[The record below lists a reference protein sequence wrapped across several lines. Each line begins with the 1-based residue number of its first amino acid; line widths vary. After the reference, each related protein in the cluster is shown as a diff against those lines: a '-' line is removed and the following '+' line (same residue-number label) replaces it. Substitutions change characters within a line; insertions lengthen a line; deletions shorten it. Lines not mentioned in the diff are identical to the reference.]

1 MLTVELNRE
10 DMLSP
15 VMDKHLQTVTD
26 KMLKAKKTIVIT
38 GAGISCSSGIP
49 DFRSADGLYNLVKAK
64 YPKTVLKGKDL
75 FDANLFRD
83 CASTAVFYTFISELY
98 RQTLEAKPSATHRF
112 IKFLADKGK
121 LLRCYTQNI
130 DCLEERL
137 DMNTDLV
144 CEQGKIQKDVKVVQ
158 LHGSLKKLKCTI
170 CCNPYPFNKEYE
182 DVFKEGE
189 APDCPKC
196 LENDM
201 IRNAM
206 GKRRTA
212 TGTLRPDIVLY
223 NENHPFGDAIG
234 TIQVSDLAKSPDVL
248 LVMGTSLKVHGLRLL
263 VRKAAK
269 AVHANKRGGCVI
281 LVNKTPVVGKE
292 WQGVFDYF
300 IEGECDAWCHHV
312 EEAMRQVK
320 VQTKLPFKA
329 LTKEEVEAQRAA
341 EAKAKNGGSSSS
353 SSSTTAK
360 KMVKKKKKVVMED
373 GAGSDVDIE
382 STLELQ
388 DTLKHHHHHHHR
400 HQQQQQQQASQ
411 ASQASQPTH
420 QQAREVEQGNVSD
433 KENQQPAR
441 KRSVAGKK
449 RPFASI
455 KSGSNTPVSSPTLSA
470 SSSVVV
476 VPSTPVFA
484 PVLPSCMTMPGL
496 QDQEQQQQQQQ
507 HQPPQ
512 HHQHQQPSPSSDA
525 IYGTLAK
532 LQLRSKNGSRSSS
545 PVPQEEAAAVRTT
558 TRSQS
563 RKRMTAARTT
573 TTTTT
578 RSRSAAAVAAVAA
591 AVAAGLSMAPPKK
604 RMMTARGESAGVQ
617 ERLSY
622 TQISKPHVRR
632 LAVGKAK

>member
-10 DMLSP
+10 GILSP
-15 VMDKHLQTVTD
+15 AMDKHLQTVTD

-75 FDANLFRD
+75 FDANLFRN
-83 CASTAVFYTFISELY
+83 CATTAVFYTFISELY
-98 RQTLEAKPSATHRF
+98 RQTLEAKPTPTHKF

-170 CCNPYPFNKEYE
+170 CCKPYPFNKEYE

-206 GKRRTA
+206 GKRRTT

-223 NENHPFGDAIG
+223 NENHPFGEAIG
-234 TIQVSDLAKSPDVL
+234 SIQVSDLAKSPDVL

-269 AVHANKRGGCVI
+269 AVHGNKRGGCVI

-300 IEGECDAWCHHV
+300 IEGECDAWCHRV
-312 EEAMRQVK
+312 EEAMRKVK

-341 EAKAKNGGSSSS
+341 EAKAKNGGGSGA
-353 SSSTTAK
+353 TTSK
-360 KMVKKKKKVVMED
+360 KLLKKRVVCDEKD
-373 GAGSDVDIE
+373 GSESDVDIE
-382 STLELQ
+382 STQELQ
-388 DTLKHHHHHHHR
+388 DTMKHQSSS
-400 HQQQQQQQASQ
+400 QQAQHAQASQ
-411 ASQASQPTH
+411 ASH

-441 KRSVAGKK
+441 KRSTAGKK
-449 RPFASI
+449 RPFASL
-455 KSGSNTPVSSPTLSA
+455 KSGSNTPLSSPTLSP
-470 SSSVVV
+470 SSSAVI

-484 PVLPSCMTMPGL
+484 PMLSSCVAGPMF
-496 QDQEQQQQQQQ
+496 QDQDQQ
-507 HQPPQ
+507 HQAQ
-512 HHQHQQPSPSSDA
+512 SAPSSSDA
-525 IYGTLAK
+525 IYGALAK
-532 LQLRSKNGSRSSS
+532 LQLRNSGSRSPS
-545 PVPQEEAAAVRTT
+545 PAPQESVRTTT

-563 RKRMTAARTT
+563 KKSMSAAG
-573 TTTTT
+573 TTT
-578 RSRSAAAVAAVAA
+578 RSRSAAAAATMV
-591 AVAAGLSMAPPKK
+591 SMAPPKK
-604 RMMTARGESAGVQ
+604 RLMTARGEGEGVQ
-617 ERLSY
+617 EKLSY
-622 TQISKPHVRR
+622 TQISKPHTRR
-632 LAVGKAK
+632 LTVGKAK

>member
-1 MLTVELNRE
+1 MLTVELNR
-10 DMLSP
+10 DGVTSP
-15 VMDKHLQTVTD
+15 AMDKHLQTVTD
-26 KMLKAKKTIVIT
+26 KMLKAKRTIVIT

-83 CASTAVFYTFISELY
+83 CATTAVFYTFISELY
-98 RQTLEAKPSATHRF
+98 RHTLEAKPSPTHRF

-144 CEQGKIQKDVKVVQ
+144 CDQGKIQKDVKVVQ

-206 GKRRTA
+206 GKRRTT

-223 NENHPFGDAIG
+223 NENHPFGEAIG
-234 TIQVSDLAKSPDVL
+234 SIQVSDLAKSPDVL

-300 IEGECDAWCHHV
+300 IEGECDIWCHRV
-312 EEAMRQVK
+312 EEAMRKVK

-329 LTKEEVEAQRAA
+329 LTKEEVEAQRAEAGNPNDNCGESKKSRKKVSRA
-341 EAKAKNGGSSSS
+341 ECGEVDSGADTGSSQ
-353 SSSTTAK
+353 
-360 KMVKKKKKVVMED
+360 
-373 GAGSDVDIE
+373 
-382 STLELQ
+382 ELQ
-388 DTLKHHHHHHHR
+388 ETHKQ
-400 HQQQQQQQASQ
+400 HQQSQQQSHQ
-411 ASQASQPTH
+411 T
-420 QQAREVEQGNVSD
+420 QQAREAEQGNVSD

-449 RPFASI
+449 RSFASVM
-455 KSGSNTPVSSPTLSA
+455 SGNNSLASSVASSPVLHPMSPT
-470 SSSVVV
+470 VG
-476 VPSTPVFA
+476 VPSTATFA
-484 PVLPSCMTMPGL
+484 PALPNFMTMPTS
-496 QDQEQQQQQQQ
+496 QDSEQET
-507 HQPPQ
+507 
-512 HHQHQQPSPSSDA
+512 PSNA
-525 IYGTLAK
+525 IQSTLAK
-532 LQLRSKNGSRSSS
+532 LHLNSSRSPS
-545 PVPQEEAAAVRTT
+545 PTLQETTRTT

-563 RKRMTAARTT
+563 KKTMSVG
-573 TTTTT
+573 TTT
-578 RSRSAAAVAAVAA
+578 RSRHAMAATATTA
-591 AVAAGLSMAPPKK
+591 STAPPKK
-604 RMMTARGESAGVQ
+604 RLMTTRGERENVQ
-617 ERLSY
+617 GKLAY
-622 TQISKPHVRR
+622 VQVTKPNVRR
-632 LAVGKAK
+632 SPVAKAK